1 MRYIGKY
8 TPNREGFPMKRL
20 LALLLVIMLLPISAL
35 ANSWGLKGDLLT
47 AVSSDSTWDDYTTM
61 SDQVGNV
68 AAMESRYHNALMLVA
83 GKKEPL
89 QVYTR
94 ALWQPDDE
102 QGDASLSKSGDGFVL
117 SYGEEVSYTFVP
129 HGDTFVL
136 TKARIGDFTL
146 TLTRDDGLYLASTG
160 GSTAEMYIYGGI
172 TLEKFSIRLLP
183 CTVEQVLRFNM
194 MRRALDSGSDI
205 LGWYEDSL
213 NPGRLYT
220 PGKKGT
226 IAVYGA
232 PSTKAWRAGSGKAS
246 VSTNGE
252 IYVLRE
258 WVAEDGTVWL
268 HIRYEVSQRT
278 QRFGF
283 IKASDL
289 PGYTVVGSDV
299 YPQLAIPVRAA
310 VDTTLT
316 DDPLVS
322 QYAQAAIPGRTE
334 LICVGMFNDEYAL
347 VQAEIDGKAAW
358 LFAPLKDLT
367 PIMGEIQPDAMDQ
380 LVGCWYFWAGGS
392 MSLDYLQFN
401 ADGTFENPAWPA
413 QGGTYT
419 VTAYDPAQ
427 GKYWDNPD
435 YELTLIYDDGG
446 VTMCGLSFY
455 ETEVDRYDAETDAV
469 IWEMRDGF
477 SLTNRE
483 GSGGYIRID
492 EQDVTPWDSPDGGV
506 G

>member
-1 MRYIGKY
+1 
-8 TPNREGFPMKRL
+8 MKRL
-20 LALLLVIMLLPISAL
+20 LALLLVMLLLPVSAL

-68 AAMESRYHNALMLVA
+68 AAMKSRYHNALMLVS
-83 GKKEPL
+83 GKNAPL

-102 QGDASLSKSGDGFVL
+102 QTYASLTKSGDGFIL

-129 HGDTFVL
+129 QGDTFLL
-136 TKARIGDFTL
+136 TKARIGNFTL

-160 GSTAEMYIYGGI
+160 GQTAEMYIYGGI

-183 CTVEQVLRFNM
+183 RTVEQVRRYNM

-213 NPGRLYT
+213 NPGCLYT

-226 IAVYGA
+226 VAVYGA
-232 PSTKAWRAGSGKAS
+232 PSTKAWRAGNGKAA
-246 VSTNGE
+246 VSTKGE

-278 QRFGF
+278 HRFGF

-299 YPQLAIPVRAA
+299 YEKVAIPVRAA
-310 VDTTLT
+310 VYTTLT

-322 QYAQAAIPGRTE
+322 QYAQAAIPAGTE
-334 LICVGMFNDEYAL
+334 LTCIGMFNDEYAL
-347 VQAEIDGKAAW
+347 VQAEISGKSAW
-358 LFAPLKDLT
+358 LFAPIKDLE
-367 PIMGEIQPDAMDQ
+367 PVMGETLPSVMDQ

-392 MSLDYLQFN
+392 MSLAYLRFYP
-401 ADGTFENPAWPA
+401 DGTFDNPAWPT

-419 VTAYDPAQ
+419 VTAYDPAR

-435 YELTLIYDDGG
+435 YELTLIYHDGS

-455 ETEVDRYDAETDAV
+455 ETEVDRYDAETDSV

-477 SLTNRE
+477 SLTNWE
-483 GSGGYIRID
+483 GSGGYIRIHED
-492 EQDVTPWDSPDGGV
+492 DVPHWDTPDGGV